1 MKFRS
6 FHKALLK
13 LRNYDTVLIDNEIDE
28 LKNER
33 ERLSLQ
39 SQVRWSEFFQVKSL
53 RRPLIVTIVIQL
65 SQQLSGINAVI
76 FYSKQIFEN
85 AGLKGLW
92 PTYATII
99 LGK

>member
-1 MKFRS
+1 M
-6 FHKALLK
+6 LK
-13 LRNYDTVLIDNEIDE
+13 LRNYDAVLIENEIDE

-39 SQVRWSEFFQVKSL
+39 SQVRWSEFLYVKSL

-92 PTYATII
+92 PTYATIV
-99 LGK
+99 LGTYDFY